1 MNIRFKNTMI
11 FFGATF
17 VGFWSIPLCYYSL
30 RLLNIIPE
38 GYLTQESASGA
49 DFFSW
54 SVSVLAIWLVCTI
67 FSLAATFSEKP
78 DRFILLLSPAIIPVI
93 YGLAALVLLG

>member
-1 MNIRFKNTMI
+1 MNIRLKNTLI
-11 FFGATF
+11 FFGTAF
-17 VGFWSIPLCYYSL
+17 IGFWSIPLCYYSL

-38 GYLTQESASGA
+38 GHLAQENASGI
-49 DFFSW
+49 DFFGW
-54 SVSVLAIWLVCTI
+54 SVSVLGIWLICTI
-67 FSLAATFSEKP
+67 FSFAATFSEKP